1 MNNVP
6 EKKTGLGRVFRAWK
20 FSYFGFIHAMKN
32 EDAFRQEYIASII
45 LIPILFFMPISI
57 TLKLMIVGG
66 HCFVMVTELL
76 NSAIEAVVDL
86 ASPNYHTLAKQAK
99 DMGSLAVL
107 ISIKYLVICWI
118 VAIYLALK

>member
-1 MNNVP
+1 MNKVP
-6 EKKTGLGRVFRAWK
+6 DKKTGLTRIIRAWK

-32 EDAFRQEYIASII
+32 EDAFRQEYIASLI

-57 TLKLMIVGG
+57 TLKLLIVGG

-86 ASPNYHTLAKQAK
+86 ASPDYHELAKQAK

-107 ISIKYLVICWI
+107 IAIKFLIISWL
-118 VAIYLALK
+118 VAIYIVLK